1 MADSSRITRVVKDIE
16 RAFTYHL
23 KERLVAEVPNF
34 KDLILTGFDG
44 LSDRITD
51 PNSNT
56 DPALFR
62 KIFQESLDAFK
73 FIGEHPTTGVRI
85 ILPDLLNFDF
95 NGMKII
101 ERILE
106 GTPGT
111 YVEVSHDDL
120 EKITG
125 KTTINAD
132 PIDST
137 VPRKKRVY
145 IIQYTPS
152 LKNKEKTVLSRE
164 LIKFPFSNVPPLED
178 EVFGAADEYYE
189 ENIDAWIDEANE
201 KSTRLIKTKY

>member
-101 ERILE
+101 ERIL
-106 GTPGT
+106 
-111 YVEVSHDDL
+111 
-120 EKITG
+120 
-125 KTTINAD
+125 
-132 PIDST
+132 
-137 VPRKKRVY
+137 
-145 IIQYTPS
+145 
-152 LKNKEKTVLSRE
+152 
-164 LIKFPFSNVPPLED
+164 
-178 EVFGAADEYYE
+178 
-189 ENIDAWIDEANE
+189 
-201 KSTRLIKTKY
+201 